1 MTITMELSRLNNYR
15 APFIS
20 TLCFASKLMSPDE
33 CTYKSDSIDA
43 KQEPLSRLGLIH
55 PKVIEQHSLS
65 GRHQNPHCRLNQSIE
80 NVEAEVSW
88 AELTGRK

>member
-1 MTITMELSRLNNYR
+1 MAL
-15 APFIS
+15 
-20 TLCFASKLMSPDE
+20 DE
-33 CTYKSDSIDA
+33 YGCMSDSIDA

-80 NVEAEVSW
+80 NIEAEVSW
-88 AELTGRK
+88 DELTGRK